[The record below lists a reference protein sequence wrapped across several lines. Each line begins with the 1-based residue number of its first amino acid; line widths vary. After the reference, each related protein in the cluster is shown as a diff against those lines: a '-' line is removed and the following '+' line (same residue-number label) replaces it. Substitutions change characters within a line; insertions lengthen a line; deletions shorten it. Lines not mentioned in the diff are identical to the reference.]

1 MLKVNEIFN
10 SIQGEGAWTGVPATF
25 IRFSGCNLKCPWCDT
40 KHETSTEYTPQELL
54 DELLKNELYNLIIIT
69 GGEPTT
75 QDLTE
80 FLSLLKK
87 ETQRFISIETNGTNP
102 VRLMKWKSLKVLD
115 FITVSPKDNM
125 MSEEIQASILMA
137 DEIKVVMSD
146 VADPTIYEPLMA
158 KAFANSRA
166 FIQPC
171 SENLPPAIDFVMKN
185 PLWRLG
191 VQVQKVT
198 NIQ

>member
-10 SIQGEGAWTGVPATF
+10 SVQGEGSWTGVPATF

-40 KHETSTEYTPQELL
+40 AHDSGEEYTAAQLVEKLL
-54 DELLKNELYNLIIIT
+54 SDEVYNLVVIT

-87 ETQRFISIETNGTNP
+87 ESSRFIAMETNGTNP
-102 VRLMKWKSLKVLD
+102 RRIAKWKALKILD
-115 FITVSPKDNM
+115 FVTVSPKDNM
-125 MSEEIQASILMA
+125 FDEDVQTSILLA
-137 DEIKVVMSD
+137 DEVKVVMSD
-146 VADPTIYEPLMA
+146 VANPSIYEPLMA
-158 KAFANSRA
+158 RAFANSRA

-171 SENLPPAIDFVMKN
+171 SENFAPAIDFVMKN

-191 VQVQKVT
+191 VQVQKITRVR
-198 NIQ
+198 